1 MNVFVREGLRKRVDL
16 LRDNKLPD
24 YRYDNTY
31 NNIWGSIKYGV
42 LYDILANL
50 KDAYKK
56 YRKMNDKDMFH

>member
-1 MNVFVREGLRKRVDL
+1 MNFFVREGLRKRVDL

-24 YRYDNTY
+24 YHYDNTY
-31 NNIWGSIKYGV
+31 NNIWGNIKYGV

-56 YRKMNDKDMFH
+56 Y